1 MPIKYSIENTSTDL
15 HKNIKLGE
23 PSDGSF
29 PNIQSQSEDKK
40 KFLHRS
46 PVERISQRIKRNGTF
61 SHTCVVGSMI
71 SSQKPYFV
79 TVFVRLITSE
89 RQWEL
94 EE

>member
-1 MPIKYSIENTSTDL
+1 MEAFLTFN
-15 HKNIKLGE
+15 HRQQG
-23 PSDGSF
+23 G
-29 PNIQSQSEDKK
+29 DKK
-40 KFLHRS
+40 KFLHTS
-46 PVERISQRIKRNGTF
+46 PVELISQRIKRNGTF

-79 TVFVRLITSE
+79 TLFVRLITSE

>member
-40 KFLHRS
+40 KFLHIS
-46 PVERISQRIKRNGTF
+46 PVERISQRIKPNGTF

-71 SSQKPYFV
+71 SSQKAYFV
-79 TVFVRLITSE
+79 TLFVRLITSE